1 MILRLFVRVYYYV
14 LLLHHSPHCQ
24 QFHCCMCVC
33 HVLLK
38 SYLLTYLK
46 FGRISGVDLSQN
58 VCVRIGQNEPSDCF
72 RLHPTSMVSKHSNN
86 PGSSQP
92 VQAHRKI
99 SFTFHFLTYHFYP
112 WWCETCSQQQFW
124 MKECDILGGQ
134 NIFLP
139 HLHFQG
145 SRPKPPY
152 LRPLS
157 IITVSGVEHISR
169 SAIMETT
176 QTVNTANQSSI
187 MDDASLL

>member
-1 MILRLFVRVYYYV
+1 
-14 LLLHHSPHCQ
+14 
-24 QFHCCMCVC
+24 MCVC

-92 VQAHRKI
+92 VRAHRKI

-112 WWCETCSQQQFW
+112 WWCGNLQSTAVLNERMRHFRGS
-124 MKECDILGGQ
+124 EHILT
-134 NIFLP
+134 
-139 HLHFQG
+139 
-145 SRPKPPY
+145 PP
-152 LRPLS
+152 
-157 IITVSGVEHISR
+157 TFSGVK
-169 SAIMETT
+169 T
-176 QTVNTANQSSI
+176 QTPVSTPPEHNNCFRSGAYFTFRHNGNYSDRKHS
-187 MDDASLL
+187 

>member
-1 MILRLFVRVYYYV
+1 MS
-14 LLLHHSPHCQ
+14 LLHVRLSR
-24 QFHCCMCVC
+24 VI
-33 HVLLK
+33 K
-38 SYLLTYLK
+38 IILTYLLK
-46 FGRISGVDLSQN
+46 IRQDQWCRSVAKRVRQDRSERAIRLFQITPNVNGFQTFQQSRFLAACTGASKNQFYLPFFDISLLPLMMWNLQSTAVL
-58 VCVRIGQNEPSDCF
+58 NERMRHF
-72 RLHPTSMVSKHSNN
+72 R
-86 PGSSQP
+86 
-92 VQAHRKI
+92 
-99 SFTFHFLTYHFYP
+99 
-112 WWCETCSQQQFW
+112 
-124 MKECDILGGQ
+124 GQ